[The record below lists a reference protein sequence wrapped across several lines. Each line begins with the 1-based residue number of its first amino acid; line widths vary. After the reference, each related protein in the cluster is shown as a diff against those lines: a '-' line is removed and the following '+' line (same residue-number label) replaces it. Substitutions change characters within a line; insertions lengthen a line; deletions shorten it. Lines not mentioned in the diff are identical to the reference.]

1 MSSCLS
7 RQLCGEHVQLAI
19 VLIRLDP
26 SPNRSSEDREGGAIK
41 LTILS
46 LALRVA
52 SSQKPLWL
60 TCKSPVCS
68 IATISFFAQ
77 SITMGQPTE
86 ELNTIFASS
95 LPSGLPKDVL
105 GELQSVMR
113 LHSITPQELFYKWES
128 YSLKMGSEETRL
140 ELDTVRLFKK
150 DVQEALERGSRTKAH
165 IRSADKR
172 GNVGVTPRSL
182 ASNSDVFGMYVRS
195 GYQSRLALTRDSR
208 LDDLVPNTPHDR
220 ATNEANGSVGKRKS
234 DFQTPSVSKVSRTHT
249 NGTPSNFKTPHTTAN
264 GASDNTQYVDHL

>member
-1 MSSCLS
+1 
-7 RQLCGEHVQLAI
+7 
-19 VLIRLDP
+19 
-26 SPNRSSEDREGGAIK
+26 
-41 LTILS
+41 
-46 LALRVA
+46 
-52 SSQKPLWL
+52 
-60 TCKSPVCS
+60 
-68 IATISFFAQ
+68 
-77 SITMGQPTE
+77 MGQPTE

-172 GNVGVTPRSL
+172 GSVGVTPRSL

-195 GYQSRLALTRDSR
+195 GY
-208 LDDLVPNTPHDR
+208 
-220 ATNEANGSVGKRKS
+220 
-234 DFQTPSVSKVSRTHT
+234 
-249 NGTPSNFKTPHTTAN
+249 
-264 GASDNTQYVDHL
+264 